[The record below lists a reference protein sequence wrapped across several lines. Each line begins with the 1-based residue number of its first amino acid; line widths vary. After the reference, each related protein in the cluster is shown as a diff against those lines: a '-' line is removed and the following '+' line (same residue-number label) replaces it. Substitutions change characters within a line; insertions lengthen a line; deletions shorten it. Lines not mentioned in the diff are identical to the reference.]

1 MTKDKDKGISF
12 EKGLARL
19 EILVQDLESED
30 LDLDKSLALFEDGV
44 KLAKDLNKKLDEAEK
59 KLEILL
65 KDEKGTLSSET
76 FSLGDDEVD

>member
-19 EILVQDLESED
+19 ETLVQDLESED